1 MIFACEKQYFVLNT
15 ADGDTTDAKL
25 LRNLS
30 SSHEYADTLSILHTV
45 YVNQTTNYQNRDII
59 IRSAYTN
66 VFLLLIAL
74 CQKYTYPL
82 YFDTG
87 TGNKRKMIKIQ
98 TLCQKTVKDVQDAIL
113 GLQAF
118 TGCEQ
123 CLCLK
128 G

>member
-1 MIFACEKQYFVLNT
+1 MIFACENQYFVLST
-15 ADGDTTDAKL
+15 ADRDITDAKL

-30 SSHEYADTLSILHTV
+30 SSHEEADTLLILHTM
-45 YVNQTTNYQNRDII
+45 YLDQTTNYQNIDII
-59 IRSAYTN
+59 IRSAHIN

-87 TGNKRKMIKIQ
+87 TGNERKMIKIQ

-123 CLCLK
+123 CLCSK